1 MKSPAEKCD
10 AATVHRRAILGFF
23 TSTSNGRQQEQPE
36 NSVVGSSYLL
46 WIDGVG
52 TFLVYLQET
61 LRIGGPGEPGS
72 LTGFGSKWS
81 DLSLLANLSRH
92 HASITRSGESYF
104 LEAKAPLFC
113 NQHPVNDRILLKDQ
127 SELRL
132 NQDVVI
138 TFKQPTVLS
147 ASACLELTSQHQPQ
161 QRLDGIVLMAD
172 TCLLGASKEN
182 HVVCPGWPGS
192 VILYRQEDQILCRSK
207 LKIHA
212 NQVSASAGAVLTPG
226 SLVCGPDLRFR
237 WEVVA

>member
-1 MKSPAEKCD
+1 MKQLAEKSRKSSNRRR
-10 AATVHRRAILGFF
+10 TVLGFF
-23 TSTSNGRQQEQPE
+23 TSTSENQRQNQPE
-36 NSVVGSSYLL
+36 NIVPGSSYLL

-61 LRIGGPGEPGS
+61 LRIGGPGEPGNETT
-72 LTGFGSKWS
+72 LGSKWS

-113 NQHPVNDRILLKDQ
+113 NQRPVNDRVLLSDQ
-127 SELRL
+127 AELRL
-132 NQDVVI
+132 NQDVII

-147 ASACLELTSQHQPQ
+147 ASACLELTSQHHPQ

-182 HVVCPGWPGS
+182 HVFCHSWPGS
-192 VILYRQEDQILCRSK
+192 VILYRRGDQILCRSK
-207 LKIHA
+207 LKIFA
-212 NQVSASAGAVLTPG
+212 NQVTASEGAVLTPG
-226 SLVCGPDLRFR
+226 SLVSGPDLRFR